1 MLQLTSRG
9 MRFID
14 ERERN
19 REPTER
25 GPQPHPTLP
34 RPRQSGASGEP
45 LSASAIR
52 YDLLLSYCVEN
63 VFTIENTFVIESG
76 GLFTHA
82 NAADGKFAV
91 LARPA

>member
-52 YDLLLSYCVEN
+52 YDLLLSYCDWDINNWLDYLKWGASASIENIFVEN
-63 VFTIENTFVIESG
+63 TIKYVI
-76 GLFTHA
+76 
-82 NAADGKFAV
+82 
-91 LARPA
+91 

>member
-1 MLQLTSRG
+1 MCLGVIGSSAASLHS
-9 MRFID
+9 
-14 ERERN
+14 
-19 REPTER
+19 
-25 GPQPHPTLP
+25 TLVMD
-34 RPRQSGASGEP
+34 SCYDT
-45 LSASAIR
+45 IR

-76 GLFTHA
+76 GHFTHA